1 MCRVTDNIGEVVK
14 VKERPILFQSAMVR
28 AILEGRKTLDI
39 KCVFRYHGGYAVQRK
54 AKEDRSG
61 SGLLQEECGEGEK
74 TGTLS
79 VQEESQ
85 EDTCSPKRAFP
96 NSSREEC
103 RTREGSICCVASGDY
118 RCVWREMFMLR
129 GIGEGISGNRPFSK
143 RRSGTSSSNRQGL
156 ESMLC
161 VAEKKRVPA

>member
-103 RTREGSICCVASGDY
+103 RTREGSIT
-118 RCVWREMFMLR
+118 RPNVWREMFMLR